1 MAPAQQLAMPL
12 PAAPVGAGALA
23 AVEEE
28 GCASAGAQG
37 QGAPTK
43 ASPAHMMMMGHA
55 MIFGALSA
63 TKDVANHALQGDYSV
78 SWECRFRAT

>member
-12 PAAPVGAGALA
+12 PAAPVGAGALP

-28 GCASAGAQG
+28 ERASAGAQG

-63 TKDVANHALQGDYSV
+63 TKDVANHALQAQILKSAPC
-78 SWECRFRAT
+78 SART